1 MPTLTAD
8 QVQEEAAHRLAQ
20 RRMQQRAIAEG
31 NPLWP
36 LGGRDAT
43 SRRIQEDCRFNSR
56 LFHDVFF
63 PDMCTDPWTDMHLDF
78 FRQADEAARD
88 TVRGLR
94 DATAA
99 PRGSAKTSTKGKGIP
114 IWEGLYLYEDY
125 TLIGSATRDM
135 ARDKTK
141 DIRDVFDTHQRLREV
156 YGPQETAQW
165 RMVDFQ
171 LQTGCIY
178 RAFTPRTA
186 IRGLLRQNKRPS
198 KIILDDAED
207 RETVLTPLRR
217 QRFMDWYNM
226 EVAKL
231 GTKDTN
237 IDVIGTIIHPDSLLA
252 SLLVNPGYHARL
264 YQSVLSFADTP
275 DAWELWRQWRLLVLD
290 LANPNRLLDAQTFYE
305 DHAEVML
312 HGVEVLW
319 PSRKSYYSLMLSRL
333 TESETAFWSEEQNAP
348 NKDES
353 YLFDLAQIAT
363 VRLTPAGVI
372 RQDGKLVRYAEM
384 DAFVAFLDPTPGVQ
398 KLTADWAACPVVCQD
413 RHGYQYC
420 VDAYLSQ
427 LDSQDAQLDG
437 VVDVCCR
444 WHVAKLGIES
454 NGFQAGL
461 VDILHQKFAARAK
474 EEGSTYAPML
484 VPVKHSGARNN
495 KTVRIRALQSPLH
508 NHWLQLA
515 ESLPHEAWQQLSNF
529 TVLTTENVDDYP
541 DSLAAARAML
551 LMGET

>member
-43 SRRIQEDCRFNSR
+43 SRRLQEDCRFNSR
-56 LFHDVFF
+56 LFHEVFF
-63 PDMCTDPWTDMHLDF
+63 PDMCTAPWTNMHLDF
-78 FRQADEAARD
+78 FRQADEKARGNL
-88 TVRGLR
+88 RGLR
-94 DATAA
+94 DVTAA
-99 PRGSAKTSTKGKGIP
+99 PRGSAKTSIKGKGIP
-114 IWEGLYLYEDY
+114 IWEGLYGYENY
-125 TLIGSATRDM
+125 ILICSATQEM

-141 DIRDVFDTHQRLREV
+141 DIRDVFDTHQRMREV
-156 YGPQETAQW
+156 YGPQETADW
-165 RMVDFQ
+165 RQAYFETVS
-171 LQTGCIY
+171 GCIY

-186 IRGLLRQNKRPS
+186 IRGILRKNRRVSKLLP
-198 KIILDDAED
+198 DDAED
-207 RETVLTPLRR
+207 RETVLTELRR
-217 QRFMDWYNM
+217 QRFLDWWNMD
-226 EVAKL
+226 VVRL
-231 GTKDTN
+231 GDERTN
-237 IDVIGTIIHPDSLLA
+237 IDAIGTILHPESLLA
-252 SLLVNPGYHARL
+252 SLLKNPGYEKHF
-264 YQSVLSFADTP
+264 YQSVISFADTP
-275 DAWELWRQWRLLVLD
+275 EAWELWRQWRLMVLD
-290 LANPNRLLDAQTFYE
+290 LDNPQRLLDARAFYE
-305 DHAEVML
+305 VHEEVML

-319 PSRKSYYSLMLSRL
+319 PSRKSYYALMLSRI

-348 NKDES
+348 AKDES

-372 RQDGKLVRYAEM
+372 RQDGRLVRYAEM
-384 DAFVAFLDPTPGVQ
+384 DAFVGFFDPTPGTQ
-398 KLTADWAACPVVCQD
+398 KLTADWAACPIVCQD

-437 VVDVCCR
+437 VVDVCCK

-474 EEGSTYAPML
+474 DEGSTYAPML

-508 NHWLQLA
+508 NGWLQLA
-515 ESLPHEAWQQLSNF
+515 ESLPGEAWRQLSNF
-529 TVLTTENVDDYP
+529 TVLTTDNVDDF
-541 DSLAAARAML
+541 DDALTAARAML